1 MVNLIFKEPFT
12 KACRFITKRAAIHEF
27 NNSVK
32 QTLNSDNCQSIP
44 GWLKA
49 IIQSIYHPGA
59 ASVISLKKL
68 SYLLLNQVFKVVVS
82 TPSQDLSG
90 VTLITRTI

>member
-1 MVNLIFKEPFT
+1 MQVYNKTGSNSWIQQFSEAYLNL
-12 KACRFITKRAAIHEF
+12 
-27 NNSVK
+27 
-32 QTLNSDNCQSIP
+32 DCQSIP

-59 ASVISLKKL
+59 ASVISLKNI

-82 TPSQDLSG
+82 TPSQDLSNGG
-90 VTLITRTI
+90 VTLITF